1 MVVLQLEHFRIPVG
15 RLTPIVDVLLTAEP
29 LTGPAPWPVPRWFRA
44 AEPGLTRRLDGGTT
58 LGPEGLTAAGAGGE
72 AAVLFPLTLAYLV

>member
-1 MVVLQLEHFRIPVG
+1 MG
-15 RLTPIVDVLLTAEP
+15 RLTPIVDVLPTAEP
-29 LTGPAPWPVPRWFRA
+29 LTGPAPCVPRWFRA

-58 LGPEGLTAAGAGGE
+58 PGPEGLTAAGAGRE